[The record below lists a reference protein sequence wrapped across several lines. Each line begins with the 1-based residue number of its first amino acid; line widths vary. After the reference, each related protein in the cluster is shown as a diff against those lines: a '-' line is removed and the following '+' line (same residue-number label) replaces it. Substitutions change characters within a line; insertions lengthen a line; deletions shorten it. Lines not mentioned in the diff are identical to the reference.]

1 MDNKKYI
8 RLLRPVRP
16 IKFNALIV
24 YSYLFSRPRKKGYS
38 QRFLARY
45 LGLAVN
51 TVASIR
57 DQLLGLN
64 LISLTPRRRLKCIDP
79 PDEMFQRTKCNHP
92 AYTKVFLPAASC
104 PLTTKQNAVY
114 WCWSLSKDRG
124 RCLGPRTIARYLGI
138 SRNCAKTALKKV
150 QTYKPT
156 PAHYQDAPTKTA
168 AQTKV
173 QGIARTLFAA
183 GYTEA
188 QILEVMA
195 MADHD
200 EVLVARLFKAAEA
213 ENHFDQFETSF
224 NMLLYK
230 LKVHRARPV
239 PEQPTTLEELENRIP
254 ADPLTFIS
262 AGDTFDHSWF
272 SGRVQGFTSIEY
284 RRWLNQHSQDVLL
297 EALREIIHQQP
308 VSVIDFEQRLHSH
321 VHNGNGKV

>member
-8 RLLRPVRP
+8 QLLRPVRP

-51 TVASIR
+51 TIASIR
-57 DQLLGLN
+57 DQLLDLK
-64 LISLTPRRRLKCIDP
+64 LVFLTPRRRLKCIDP
-79 PDEMFQRTKCNHP
+79 PDEMFQRTKCNTL
-92 AYTKVFLPAASC
+92 AFTKVFLPAASC
-104 PLTTKQNAVY
+104 TLTTKQNAVY
-114 WCWSLSKDRG
+114 WCWSNNKDRG
-124 RCLGPRTIARYLGI
+124 KRIGPRTIARYLGI
-138 SRNCAKTALKKV
+138 SRNCAKTSLKKV

-156 PAHYQDAPTKTA
+156 PAHYQDAPAKTA

-200 EVLVARLFKAAEA
+200 EELVARLFKAAEA
-213 ENHFDQFETSF
+213 ENHFDTFATSF
-224 NMLLYK
+224 GMLLYK
-230 LKVHRARPV
+230 LKVLRNRPV
-239 PEQPTTLEELENRIP
+239 PDQPLTLEELENRKP
-254 ADPLTFIS
+254 ADPLTFVS
-262 AGDTFDHSWF
+262 GGDTFDHSWF
-272 SGRVQGFTSIEY
+272 SGRVQSVTSIEC
-284 RRWLNQHSQDVLL
+284 RRWLKQHSRDVLL